1 MTFDATKTA
10 DGSLR
15 RGWSDFARQYLG
27 NRWVLLALGGLVLII
42 GGALNW
48 GWLVAAGFAPVL
60 VAVAPCAIMCAL
72 GLCGMKMMGGSNAAQ
87 ESQAPRSQLTDES
100 SASPKA
106 TAGSS
111 DQLQSRCQGGAEAG
125 LPNKS
130 ADNSQRSMKGEL
142 DA

>member
-1 MTFDATKTA
+1 MTFDTGKTA

-15 RGWSDFARQYLG
+15 RGWSDFARYYLG

-48 GWLVAAGFAPVL
+48 GWLVAAGIAPVL

-100 SASPKA
+100 SASTEA
-106 TAGSS
+106 TTVSAPH
-111 DQLQSRCQGGAEAG
+111 LQSRCQGGAEAS
-125 LPNKS
+125 LPNKP

-142 DA
+142 HA

>member
-15 RGWSDFARQYLG
+15 GGWSDFARYYLG

-42 GGALNW
+42 AGALNW
-48 GWLVAAGFAPVL
+48 GWLVAAGIAPVL

-72 GLCGMKMMGGSNAAQ
+72 GLCGMKMMGGSNTSQ
-87 ESQAPRSQLTDES
+87 DSQALRSQLTDES

-106 TAGSS
+106 AAAPADHLLSC
-111 DQLQSRCQGGAEAG
+111 CQGDAEAS
-125 LPNKS
+125 LPNKP

-142 DA
+142 HA

>member
-72 GLCGMKMMGGSNAAQ
+72 GLCGMKMMSGSNAAQ
-87 ESQAPRSQLTDES
+87 DSPAPRSQLTDEP
-100 SASPKA
+100 SASTKA
-106 TAGSS
+106 LNASA
-111 DQLQSRCQGGAEAG
+111 DHLQSCCEGGAEAS
-125 LPNKS
+125 LP
-130 ADNSQRSMKGEL
+130 
-142 DA
+142 